1 MVRHNQPTNYL
12 IHEKVSLQKRFW
24 AKMLL
29 AFLSVLDSLTSVL
42 DGISICSSCR
52 IKNNLL
58 LFFRELFHPRMFS
71 IFFNI
76 LLCFH
81 FLNNHFLFLLTWH
94 FFPFSDLF
102 IVSVENDWHGKSKP
116 LICKNMKRNSDQIL
130 KKSKLHILFE
140 ETLYKIVMQWFMAE
154 LYHVFFD
161 KRSLMRAWRITKE
174 RSSMHVCLL
183 CCKE

>member
-42 DGISICSSCR
+42 DGIGICSCR

-58 LFFRELFHPRMFS
+58 GLLFSRELFHPRMFS

-81 FLNNHFLFLLTWH
+81 FLNSHFLFLLTWH
-94 FFPFSDLF
+94 FFFLFLIFALFLLKMTGTENLNHWFVKTWKETVTKFKKRVNYISCLGKLF
-102 IVSVENDWHGKSKP
+102 I
-116 LICKNMKRNSDQIL
+116 
-130 KKSKLHILFE
+130 KL
-140 ETLYKIVMQWFMAE
+140 
-154 LYHVFFD
+154 
-161 KRSLMRAWRITKE
+161 
-174 RSSMHVCLL
+174 
-183 CCKE
+183 